1 MLYPFKILNM
11 ELAMLITMLASIGSL
26 IALILD
32 KLRKSRCVKIKS
44 CCCEIE
50 RELDDNQ
57 TPEST

>member
-1 MLYPFKILNM
+1 M
-11 ELAMLITMLASIGSL
+11 EIAMLITMLASIGSL

-32 KLRKSRCVKIKS
+32 KLRKSRCVRIKS

-57 TPEST
+57 TPESN